1 MYDKRAIALE
11 KYELTVKEITRGRG
25 TFICDTSQGEKVLVP
40 FKGTKTRAMFIKNY
54 LDALNESGFEAE
66 KIILTAEGEALSDD
80 GEEHYLLKDYI
91 KGNECRVLETEDTLM
106 AMEKIAGFHRAS
118 ETLKLPAADNSVL
131 SYLDKADKHMNE
143 LKRIRNYIKGRNKK
157 NEFELMFQ
165 ENYEYYM
172 DCAGKAVEYMA
183 EGNEIWCHGQM
194 NQHNILYTNGQW
206 QIVNFEH
213 ILYAP
218 AIIDV
223 SEFIRKISEK
233 NQWDYRIGERLL
245 NKYESG
251 CPMSEQARKQLLGV
265 LLFPEKFWKIADH
278 YYGSNKAWIP
288 KRDIEKLR
296 KIIAQE
302 RERITFIEKVFA
314 ISI

>member
-1 MYDKRAIALE
+1 MYDKRAAALE

-40 FKGTKTRAMFIKNY
+40 FRGTKTRAMFIKNY
-54 LDALNESGFEAE
+54 LDELNEAGFEVE
-66 KIILTAEGEALSDD
+66 KIMLTAEGEALSED
-80 GEEHYLLKDYI
+80 GEESYLLKDYI
-91 KGNECRVLETEDTLM
+91 KGNECRVQMDEDTIM
-106 AMEKIAGFHRAS
+106 AMETIASFHRAS
-118 ETLKLPAADNSVL
+118 EKVNQPEAEKNAL
-131 SYLDKADKHMNE
+131 SYSDKAKKHMNE
-143 LKRIRNYIKGRNKK
+143 LKRIRNYIKGRSKK

-172 DCAGKAVEYMA
+172 ECAGKAVEYMSH
-183 EGNEIWCHGQM
+183 GNEIWCHGQM
-194 NQHNILYTNGQW
+194 NQHNILYTGSQW
-206 QIVNFEH
+206 RIVNFEH
-213 ILYAP
+213 IMYAP

-233 NQWDYRIGERLL
+233 NQWNYRMGEKLL
-245 NKYESG
+245 DRYERG
-251 CPMSEQARKQLLGV
+251 YHMSDDARKQLLGV

-278 YYGSNKAWIP
+278 YYGSHKAWIP
-288 KRDIEKLR
+288 KRDIEKLE

-302 RERITFIEKVFA
+302 RDRITFIEKVFA